1 MTTNFAF
8 CFDSEFV
15 LQVVVAAGGENS
27 AESDLTVE
35 LLFLNEF
42 EASGAGWVMGPSLPK
57 ATSGSTMNAF
67 ENGVL
72 LIGGENQVDLYQLTY
87 LNGTWTKMKQT
98 LKEARYGH
106 VSFLVPDELVNC
118 H

>member
-1 MTTNFAF
+1 M
-8 CFDSEFV
+8 S
-15 LQVVVAAGGENS
+15 
-27 AESDLTVE
+27 TVE

-42 EASGAGWVMGPSLPK
+42 EESSAGWVMGPSLP
-57 ATSGSTMNAF
+57 TVIWSSTMNEF
-67 ENGVL
+67 QNGVI
-72 LIGGENQVDLYQLTY
+72 LIGGDDQYDLYQLTSPT
-87 LNGTWTKMKQT
+87 GTWTKMKQT